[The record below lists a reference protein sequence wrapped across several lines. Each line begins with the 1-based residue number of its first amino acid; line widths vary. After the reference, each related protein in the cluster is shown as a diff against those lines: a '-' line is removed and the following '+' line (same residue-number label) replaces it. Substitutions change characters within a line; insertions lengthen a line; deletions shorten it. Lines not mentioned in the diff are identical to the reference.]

1 MAITMVREPSEQPN
15 ITNIDDIIPFRYAY
29 GDQSGY
35 VKGKG
40 TELDYTINGSVF
52 EIGSGR
58 IVLQG
63 VESDI
68 DANGVSITVD
78 NVATTRY
85 YVVYY
90 MVNLATNTVSISSV
104 YDTAGYPTIDEGDDL
119 TENSSGI
126 ARLPIYKFT
135 ALNGNIANVIKIA
148 KEIRYYQEQI
158 DNNTNK
164 LNNISNAK
172 TPDGNNIISI
182 KKILW
187 TGEADMSGS
196 YSDSPNVTTIDSSQK
211 YGGKKLEIVFKDTEN
226 GSGDVLNS
234 FIINVPETSSS
245 IGGKYYTYEIKNG
258 FKYLSGDNY
267 IGIRYNIDLYF
278 DRTKNSSS
286 YNEGIRGRSYQ
297 YTRQGASPSYLN
309 WRIDIVKIYEIIE

>member
-40 TELDYTINGSVF
+40 TELAYTINGSVF

-68 DANGVSITVD
+68 DANGESITVD

-90 MVNLATNTVSISSV
+90 MVNLGTNTVSIGSV

-126 ARLPIYKFT
+126 ARLEIYRFT
-135 ALNGNIANVIKIA
+135 ALSGSISNVSKTIKQIEYTGRALNGYDYSKGTVEERLTNLGFRQSSIIAGEDYTVIENQLFSSIIKRQGNYVLLPRKMVRYDGDATSISDIERFNGMIFRVPNEFRP
-148 KEIRYYQEQI
+148 KEDMTINCYFIRR
-158 DNNTNK
+158 DNTNFRSTVQ
-164 LNNISNAK
+164 LLTN
-172 TPDGNNIISI
+172 GEC
-182 KKILW
+182 W
-187 TGEADMSGS
+187 TTFVANLRSFYFEDQLGYEAQ
-196 YSDSPNVTTIDSSQK
+196 P
-211 YGGKKLEIVFKDTEN
+211 
-226 GSGDVLNS
+226 
-234 FIINVPETSSS
+234 
-245 IGGKYYTYEIKNG
+245 
-258 FKYLSGDNY
+258 
-267 IGIRYNIDLYF
+267 
-278 DRTKNSSS
+278 
-286 YNEGIRGRSYQ
+286 
-297 YTRQGASPSYLN
+297 
-309 WRIDIVKIYEIIE
+309 IE